1 MGGVE
6 DHNMGLL
13 RALSSMVHSMAMA
26 GVPESQRVIRMPG
39 AAIMALSYCI
49 EKSLGHSLYTESD
62 RWKVI
67 YYAGM
72 KFIPSGD
79 EVSANAIDG
88 AGWAEAA
95 FDKPAGDEW
104 RRYTPYVEHPLS
116 GLTT

>member
-1 MGGVE
+1 
-6 DHNMGLL
+6 
-13 RALSSMVHSMAMA
+13 MAMA

-49 EKSLGHSLYTESD
+49 DKSLGYSLYTESN

-72 KFIPSGD
+72 QFIASD
-79 EVSANAIDG
+79 EVNANAIDG
-88 AGWAEAA
+88 EGWAESA
-95 FDKPAGDEW
+95 FDKPAGDAW
-104 RRYTPYVEHPLS
+104 RYTPYVEGPPSPSIS